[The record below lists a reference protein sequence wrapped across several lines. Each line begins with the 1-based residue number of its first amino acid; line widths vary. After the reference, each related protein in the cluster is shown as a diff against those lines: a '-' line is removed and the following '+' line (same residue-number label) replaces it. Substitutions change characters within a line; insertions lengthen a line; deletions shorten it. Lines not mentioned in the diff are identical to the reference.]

1 MLMQARSTAAELMD
15 GDDYSPEEFA
25 ETLRHL
31 ARINV
36 LTRGYQPTLAALD
49 RVVAT
54 GAVPADRP
62 LTVLDIG
69 CGFGDTLRA
78 VAAWA
83 RRRRVEV
90 ALTGVDLNP
99 LCCQLAEGATDAR
112 DAITWRVA
120 DVFALEPDPVDV
132 VMSALFMHHLSD
144 AGVVRVI
151 RWMRQH
157 ARVAAFIN
165 DLHRHP
171 LAYHFIRLT
180 TPLFSGNRLICHD
193 APVSVARAFTRAE
206 WERLLAE
213 AGVPA
218 GTAAIRWH
226 WAFRHGVYIDTRPSP
241 QGPTARE

>member
-1 MLMQARSTAAELMD
+1 MLRPGRSTEAELMD

-25 ETLRHL
+25 QTLRHL

-49 RVVAT
+49 RVVAM
-54 GAVPADRP
+54 GGVPADRP
-62 LTVLDIG
+62 LSVLDIG
-69 CGFGDTLRA
+69 SGYGDTLRA
-78 VAAWA
+78 VAAWSH
-83 RRRRVEV
+83 RRGVRV

-99 LCCQLAEGATDAR
+99 LCNALAEAATTKADG
-112 DAITWRVA
+112 ITYRTCN
-120 DVFALEPDPVDV
+120 VFDLGDTCYDV
-132 VMSALFMHHLSD
+132 VLTALFMHHLTD
-144 AGVVRVI
+144 AEVVRVL

-193 APVSVARAFTRAE
+193 APVSVARSFTRAD
-206 WERLLAE
+206 WIRLLTA
-213 AGVPA
+213 ADVPA
-218 GTAAIRWH
+218 GTADIRWH
-226 WAFRHGVYIDTRPSP
+226 WAFRFGVFIDTRVPVTGHAEP
-241 QGPTARE
+241 A